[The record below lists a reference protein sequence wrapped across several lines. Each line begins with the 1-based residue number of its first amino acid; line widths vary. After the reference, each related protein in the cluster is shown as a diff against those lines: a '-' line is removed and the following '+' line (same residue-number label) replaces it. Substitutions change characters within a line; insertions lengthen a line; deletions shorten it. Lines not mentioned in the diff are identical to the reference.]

1 MFHFARFPHRHTI
14 REPSLSSSSSSSTPS
29 TATTSTMAV
38 VNDTK
43 DMTSLNQSAI
53 PQPPLHTEA
62 VWESYGFSKND
73 VSHVKKG
80 IIRVCFVPFSVTP
93 SLTTHTHMFCSF
105 LFVVDKH
112 NSVDGEPGILFP
124 RPGHSIVTLSTFHD
138 HRHSPP

>member
-80 IIRVCFVPFSVTP
+80 IIRVCFVPS
-93 SLTTHTHMFCSF
+93 S
-105 LFVVDKH
+105 
-112 NSVDGEPGILFP
+112 
-124 RPGHSIVTLSTFHD
+124 VTLSHNTHTFLLCCCCLMTNTTVWMGSLVSCSLD
-138 HRHSPP
+138 QDTRT